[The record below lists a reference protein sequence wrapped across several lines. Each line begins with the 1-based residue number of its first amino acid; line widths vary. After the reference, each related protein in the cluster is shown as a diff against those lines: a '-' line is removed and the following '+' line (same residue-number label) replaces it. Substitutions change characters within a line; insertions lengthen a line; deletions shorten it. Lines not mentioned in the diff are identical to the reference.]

1 MSKVVKFYE
10 FGSPEV
16 LKVEEE
22 LLREPQAGEVRIK
35 SNILR
40 RVI

>member
-16 LKVEEE
+16 LKVETERYA
-22 LLREPQAGEVRIK
+22 LLKQVKCR
-35 SNILR
+35 
-40 RVI
+40 